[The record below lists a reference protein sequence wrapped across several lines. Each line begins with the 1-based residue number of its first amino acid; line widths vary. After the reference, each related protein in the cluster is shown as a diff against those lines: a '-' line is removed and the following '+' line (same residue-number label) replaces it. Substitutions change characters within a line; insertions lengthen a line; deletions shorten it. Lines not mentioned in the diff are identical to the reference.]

1 MSETPKGPQKVDLK
15 RLKPYGDIMGDGTIQ
30 ICFTLPVEASAEAR
44 EAAVQLVQKMGLDQ
58 IKVATMENVG
68 RGFSM
73 FVIYANVKVPVDFT
87 KIEVVKVEAKTRAR
101 DELDEV
107 IKTHIGR
114 KLVVLGAC
122 TGYDAH
128 TVGIDAIMNMK
139 GFAGDYGL
147 ERYQWLDARN
157 LGAQVLNEELIK
169 LAVSEKADAILVSK
183 VVTQHNIHIRDLK
196 DLITRAKKAGL
207 MDRLIFV
214 AGGPRVT
221 HPLALEC
228 GFDAGFGVGTKPS
241 DVASYIVEEFLRRRE
256 RLDGIPNPL
265 RPTDEPARAKA
276 PAKPTKKSAPK
287 TKRGSAGSKLVVKF
301 RPKKAMT
308 TGARARKASPR
319 RKAKK

>member
-1 MSETPKGPQKVDLK
+1 MTDTKETGAKKVDLK

-30 ICFTLPVEASAEAR
+30 LCFTLPVEASPEAR
-44 EAAVQLVQKMGLDQ
+44 EAAVQLVEKMGLEQ
-58 IKVATMENVG
+58 IKVATMESVG
-68 RGFSM
+68 QGFSM
-73 FVIYANVKVPVDFT
+73 FVIYGNQPHSIDFT
-87 KIEVVKVEAKTRAR
+87 KIEVIKVDAVKRGR

-114 KLVVLGAC
+114 KLVILGAC

-169 LAVSEKADAILVSK
+169 FAIEEKADAILVSK

-196 DLITRAKKAGL
+196 DLMNRAAKAGL
-207 MDRLIFV
+207 TEKLIFI

-241 DVASYIVEEFLRRRE
+241 DVASYVVEEFLRRRE
-256 RLDGIPNPL
+256 RYEGIPNPL
-265 RPTDEPARAKA
+265 KPASKTDVVM
-276 PAKPTKKSAPK
+276 PK
-287 TKRGSAGSKLVVKF
+287 TKKGAAARKKTTPKKKASRRIEVKF
-301 RPKKAMT
+301 GKSKKAVKKT
-308 TGARARKASPR
+308 SHKK
-319 RKAKK
+319 KAKK